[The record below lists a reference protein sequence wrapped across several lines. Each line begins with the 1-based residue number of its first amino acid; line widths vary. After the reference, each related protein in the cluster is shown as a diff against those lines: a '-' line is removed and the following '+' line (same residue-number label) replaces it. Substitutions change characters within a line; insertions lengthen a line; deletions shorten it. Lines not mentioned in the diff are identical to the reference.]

1 MFYNINIEHIR
12 YFLLKGEYKMVSK
25 KLCGKQNKSSLL
37 IPRKMLKALKI
48 DYDGMVNIILKENEI
63 VISKKDV

>member
-1 MFYNINIEHIR
+1 
-12 YFLLKGEYKMVSK
+12 MVSK

-48 DYDGMVNIILKENEI
+48 DYDGMVNIILKDNEI